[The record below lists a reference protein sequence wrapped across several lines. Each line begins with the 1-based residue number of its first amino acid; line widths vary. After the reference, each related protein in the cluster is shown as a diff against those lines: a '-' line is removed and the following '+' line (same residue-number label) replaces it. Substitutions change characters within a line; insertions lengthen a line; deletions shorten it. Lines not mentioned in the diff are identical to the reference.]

1 MLGRFVLMIFK
12 IEIIIY
18 RRALVFTRNHRDEQC
33 VVFNGSANSKFQKPY
48 PRVLDLVASIGAT
61 TNSKTLSDM
70 LSEVVWT
77 ASVAK
82 KLLIADYYYHCKYR
96 C

>member
-1 MLGRFVLMIFK
+1 M
-12 IEIIIY
+12 
-18 RRALVFTRNHRDEQC
+18 
-33 VVFNGSANSKFQKPY
+33 
-48 PRVLDLVASIGAT
+48 ASIGAT